1 MLATQLSCRP
11 AVRCGGASH
20 RKSVVACALKPAA
33 HAAAPASR
41 SALWRPRAVIAA
53 VAQPQHGRS
62 RALGVCSAAA
72 AAEVSPARLRQALI
86 AGTASDFAR
95 CSPQQA
101 PAPELSGGLSE
112 DEAVAN
118 IIKAVMGAG
127 VFSLPWAVAQGGIVF
142 VPAFIMAAAA
152 LALHTLSMLVAAK
165 RKILQ
170 LRPDAA
176 AQARRCRGFAAR
188 RHAYAAAS
196 CVRCRATPASWRPR
210 WARSVAAPQRRAFAI
225 TRLDAASLLTLLR
238 VSACR

>member
-1 MLATQLSCRP
+1 M
-11 AVRCGGASH
+11 RCGKPPSRRGFHPQACSPHRGACLVQ
-20 RKSVVACALKPAA
+20 RLV
-33 HAAAPASR
+33 AAA
-41 SALWRPRAVIAA
+41 W
-53 VAQPQHGRS
+53 PQHGR
-62 RALGVCSAAA
+62 RAAA
-72 AAEVSPARLRQALI
+72 ARAIARAGRARRCRSRRGEPARLRLALTTE
-86 AGTASDFAR
+86 TASNCAR
-95 CSPQQA
+95 CLPQQA
-101 PAPELSGGLSE
+101 PASELSGGLTE

-176 AQARRCRGFAAR
+176 AQARHGRGCAAR
-188 RHAYAAAS
+188 RRPNAVALCS
-196 CVRCRATPASWRPR
+196 RCRATPASWRRR
-210 WARSVAAPQRRAFAI
+210 WARSVDAPQRRARAAV
-225 TRLDAASLLTLLR
+225 TAYAASSLTVLH